1 MDANQ
6 NAAATEEYNS
16 ITVSIDH
23 LNNTDRQVGEPV
35 VCKCVFSTESAFES
49 VMAQL
54 AYFGMT
60 AVLQQSAVFAA
71 LAKAQEHDAIIILN
85 VQDRELTNIIV
96 DSDVWAKIVARPEFG
111 NGSVLQAH
119 GALIV
124 LATEY
129 VRSAK
134 QAGDNTSVLVYLPD
148 AEALA
153 AA

>member
-1 MDANQ
+1 MDANDKV
-6 NAAATEEYNS
+6 TVEEYSS

-23 LNNTDRQVGEPV
+23 LNNTDRQAGDPV
-35 VCKCVFSTESAFES
+35 VCKCIFSTETGFES
-49 VMAQL
+49 LMAQL
-54 AYFGMT
+54 GYFGQMEILNDPT
-60 AVLQQSAVFAA
+60 VFGA
-71 LAKAQEHDAIIILN
+71 LAKAQEQDAIIIFN
-85 VQDRELTNIIV
+85 VKPDLTNIIV
-96 DSDVWAKIVARPEFG
+96 DAGVWAKIVARPEFG

-129 VRSAK
+129 QRSVK
-134 QAGDNTSVLVYLPD
+134 QQGGNTKVMVYLPD

>member
-1 MDANQ
+1 MDANK
-6 NAAATEEYNS
+6 NAIATEEYNS

-23 LNNTDRQVGEPV
+23 LNNTDRQPGDPV
-35 VCKCVFSTESAFES
+35 VCKCVFSTETAFES
-49 VMAQL
+49 AMAQL
-54 AYFGMT
+54 DYFKMT
-60 AVLQQSAVFAA
+60 SVLQQAAVFAA
-71 LAKAQEHDAIIILN
+71 LAKAQDNDAIIIVN
-85 VQDRELTNIIV
+85 VAERELTNIIV

-129 VRSAK
+129 MRSAK

>member
-1 MDANQ
+1 MDAKTFP
-6 NAAATEEYNS
+6 TEEYNS

-23 LNNTDRQVGEPV
+23 LNNTAQQPGDPV
-35 VCKCVFSTESAFES
+35 VCKCVFSTQDAFQS

-54 AYFGMT
+54 DYFGMT
-60 AVLQQSAVFAA
+60 SVLQNAAVFSA
-71 LAKAQEHDAIIILN
+71 LAKAQDNDAIIILN
-85 VQDRELTNIIV
+85 VEGRDLTNIIV
-96 DSDVWAKIVARPEFG
+96 DADVWAKILARPEFG

-129 VRSAK
+129 MRSAK
-134 QAGDNTSVLVYLPD
+134 QAGDNTKVLVYLPD
-148 AEALA
+148 SEALA

>member
-1 MDANQ
+1 MDAKPTFP
-6 NAAATEEYNS
+6 TEEYNS

-23 LNNTDRQVGEPV
+23 LNNTDRSEGDPV
-35 VCKCVFSTESAFES
+35 VCKCVFSTQNAFES

-54 AYFGMT
+54 DYFGMN
-60 AVLQQSAVFAA
+60 AQLQQPAVFAA
-71 LAKAQEHDAIIILN
+71 LAKAQDNDAIVILN
-85 VQDRELTNIIV
+85 VEGRDLTNIIV
-96 DSDVWAKIVARPEFG
+96 DADVWAKILARPEFG

-134 QAGDNTSVLVYLPD
+134 QAGDNTKVLVYLPD
-148 AEALA
+148 AQALA